1 MTTDR
6 ISSAEPART
15 PAGSG
20 APKVVARQGV
30 LSAVRPDLRQTTQ
43 CDQEP
48 VFLGVHIVAPPDWS
62 APTSATATCPC
73 GYQRSARGRAAV
85 LSLVEDY
92 TEHKETTCP
101 RHAGIAERRN
111 AA

>member
-1 MTTDR
+1 MTTDH
-6 ISSAEPART
+6 ISLAEPART

-20 APKVVARQGV
+20 APKGGAEGV
-30 LSAVRPDLRQTTQ
+30 LSAVRPDLDQNTQ
-43 CDQEP
+43 CNQEP
-48 VFLGVHIVAPPDWS
+48 VFLGLHIVAPPDWS
-62 APTSATATCPC
+62 APTSGTAACPC

-85 LSLVEDY
+85 LRLVEDY

-101 RHAGIAERRN
+101 RHAGSAERWD

>member
-1 MTTDR
+1 MTPDHTD
-6 ISSAEPART
+6 SADPART

-20 APKVVARQGV
+20 APKGGAEGV
-30 LSAVRPDLRQTTQ
+30 LSAVRPDLHQTTQ

-101 RHAGIAERRN
+101 RLAGIAERRD